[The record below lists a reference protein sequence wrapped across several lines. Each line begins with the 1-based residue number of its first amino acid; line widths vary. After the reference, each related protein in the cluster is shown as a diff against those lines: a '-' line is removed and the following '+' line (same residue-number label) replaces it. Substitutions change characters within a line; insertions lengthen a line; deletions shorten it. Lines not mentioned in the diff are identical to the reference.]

1 LITQHQCR
9 VYNTPV
15 VVPLD
20 QIQCIRVNS
29 RKDLFPIFTKLAPK
43 PEFFVE
49 SLETPSLTKSM
60 LIERLN
66 ENLGL
71 NVREAKDMVDSVFEL
86 MSTAL
91 ISGDDV
97 KLSGFGNFQIRA
109 KAP

>member
-1 LITQHQCR
+1 MS
-9 VYNTPV
+9 
-15 VVPLD
+15 D
-20 QIQCIRVNS
+20 
-29 RKDLFPIFTKLAPK
+29 
-43 PEFFVE
+43 FFVE
-49 SLETPSLTKSM
+49 SLETPSLTKAM

-109 KAP
+109 KATRPGRNPKTGEAVTIAPRRVATFRASNALKEQIDRATSQSD

>member
-1 LITQHQCR
+1 MS
-9 VYNTPV
+9 
-15 VVPLD
+15 D
-20 QIQCIRVNS
+20 
-29 RKDLFPIFTKLAPK
+29 
-43 PEFFVE
+43 FFIE
-49 SLETPSLTKSM
+49 SLETPSLTKAM

-109 KAP
+109 KAPRPGRNPKTGEAVTIAPRRVATFKASNALKEQIDRTSTQAFE

>member
-1 LITQHQCR
+1 MS
-9 VYNTPV
+9 
-15 VVPLD
+15 D
-20 QIQCIRVNS
+20 
-29 RKDLFPIFTKLAPK
+29 
-43 PEFFVE
+43 FFVE
-49 SLETPSLTKSM
+49 SLETPSLTKAM

-109 KAP
+109 TAPRPGRNPRTGEAVTIAPRLVATFRASNALKEQIDRVTSQPD